1 MACSLGVIVV
11 VGGVVLDAC
20 VLFIQLLQLV
30 YDVIIRLHR
39 LKRIVFKMGAKL
51 KKIKVTNIGCI
62 GSAGLEI
69 ELDNIVCLTGINN
82 VGKST
87 LLDAYTYAYDNK
99 LPEDKRCQWN
109 KDQSSTIELWFDMTQ
124 ENRIATK
131 WTDGNGIAHF
141 KWEWNNGSKKSGTT
155 GELEG
160 IRTGYVSAI
169 SKWDKNPSGLDN
181 VFKSYLPKP
190 IRIKS
195 LDIQTDKENQD
206 NIFKVLA
213 SSLLTQNDV
222 LKTSF
227 DEFISKLENAFN
239 NISSGID
246 FTNKIEEVNKNLS
259 TVLSSNL
266 TMGLD
271 LTTPDFKD
279 FKLEDII
286 SKATKMVCRDE
297 QGSIIK
303 YEDQGT
309 GTQRA
314 IFWSLIQLF
323 SKPRA
328 TAKSSP
334 KKSKE
339 ETAENIQECKKERV
353 ILLIDEPEN
362 ALHPNAIKN
371 ACNLLYQFSEDEN
384 RQVMLTTHSPYF
396 INPQRDHT
404 TIVRLEKKTTEKEIT
419 NHSFRAKD
427 DMFSKDERD
436 NLKQLLAMDTAL
448 CEVFFGGYPIIIEG
462 ATEYLAFQYV
472 ADKYKEKLDELLQ
485 EQKIEHF
492 KLVRAEGKDTI
503 IPIAKVLGHFQVP
516 FSVLHDLD
524 IPETTKGNK
533 SSAWGANTRIWEC
546 LDELRNNNNVEIGH
560 LVSNHTF
567 ETQHNAEVSSKD
579 KPWKMLKY
587 LEQSTE
593 TRESVKTVLF
603 DLLKKKNEFETITSK
618 EELEAHLLQLEKTNA
633 ELVSV

>member
-1 MACSLGVIVV
+1 
-11 VGGVVLDAC
+11 
-20 VLFIQLLQLV
+20 
-30 YDVIIRLHR
+30 
-39 LKRIVFKMGAKL
+39 MGAKL

-62 GSAGLEI
+62 GSGGLEI
-69 ELDNIVCLTGINN
+69 ELNNIVCLTGINN

-109 KDQSSTIELWFDMTQ
+109 KDQSSTIELWLDIPQ
-124 ENRIATK
+124 ESKIAQK
-131 WTDGNGIAHF
+131 FRNEENEGWFRWTWDN
-141 KWEWNNGSKKSGTT
+141 
-155 GELEG
+155 EG
-160 IRTGYVSAI
+160 VSSREGYVPKSDEWAQ
-169 SKWDKNPSGLDN
+169 NPSGLDN

-206 NIFKVLA
+206 NIFKALA
-213 SSLLTQNDV
+213 SAMIDENSALIDSFETF
-222 LKTSF
+222 TSTLQQAF
-227 DEFISKLENAFN
+227 DTV
-239 NISSGID
+239 SSEDNLQTKKAQI
-246 FTNKIEEVNKNLS
+246 NKDLQA
-259 TVLSSNL
+259 VLSS
-266 TMGLD
+266 D
-271 LTTPDFKD
+271 LTIDFHFIPPDLKEL
-279 FKLEDII
+279 KLSDVIYKTAKI
-286 SKATKMVCRDE
+286 VCKDE
-297 QGSIIK
+297 QGSSVK
-303 YEDQGT
+303 YENQGT

-323 SKPRA
+323 SKTKT
-328 TAKSSP
+328 TAKSSSKTNSKP
-334 KKSKE
+334 KD
-339 ETAENIQECKKERV
+339 ETSEDIQECKDERF

-404 TIVRLEKKTTEKEIT
+404 TIVRLEKKTTGKEIT

-427 DMFSKDERD
+427 DMFSKDDRD
-436 NLKQLLAMDTAL
+436 NLKKLLAMDTAL

-462 ATEYLAFQYV
+462 ATEYLAFQYI
-472 ADKYKEKLDELLQ
+472 ADEYREELDNLRQ
-485 EQKIEHF
+485 EQNVEHF

-524 IPETTKGNK
+524 TPKTQEEKINP
-533 SSAWGANTRIWEC
+533 AWNANTRIWEC
-546 LDELRNNNNVEIGH
+546 LDELRKDNNVEIGH

-579 KPWKMLKY
+579 KPWKMLQHLK
-587 LEQSTE
+587 QNPDAQ
-593 TRESVKTVLF
+593 ESVKTVLF

-618 EELEAHLLQLEKTNA
+618 EELEAHLSQLKNLNSP
-633 ELVSV
+633 ELVPV